1 MLDTSS
7 ADLIADLFVPLLHE
21 SVLYD
26 RGVGYFSSGWFRIAA
41 EGMAAFAG
49 NGGRA
54 RWVTSPILDP
64 ADWEALQTG
73 DAART
78 DPLLYVRL
86 QTQIADM
93 AETLA
98 RDTLSAI
105 AWMVPIG
112 SWILSSPSHA
122 RSMLGIAQCWDSM
135 WDAFYPLPFLCGFAC
150 IYQTSF
156 MFNSIL
162 ASSKTP

>member
-1 MLDTSS
+1 MVLLVFSDLKIPSVLDTSS
-7 ADLIADLFVPLLHE
+7 ADLIADLFVPLLRE

-78 DPLLYVRL
+78 DVFLYVRL
-86 QTQIADM
+86 QTQLADM

-98 RDTLSAI
+98 QDTLSAI
-105 AWMVPIG
+105 AWMVADGVLDFKLAVPRAKLDRG
-112 SWILSSPSHA
+112 DFHDKF
-122 RSMLGIAQCWDSM
+122 GIFT
-135 WDAFYPLPFLCGFAC
+135 DATATG
-150 IYQTSF
+150 TR
-156 MFNSIL
+156 MRM
-162 ASSKTP
+162 